1 MAPTTITTLEY
12 FPPMV
17 LLNVPYAEKDAA
29 KALGARWNPTRR
41 RWYVPDGVAAE
52 PFAKWVDGAAEA
64 SGAAARAA
72 ARPGRVDSYQGKT
85 VVGANYLELAHDCNP
100 LEPCP
105 VCSGQLAGTPWA
117 QAQSSLHAVVAGLSS
132 K

>member
-1 MAPTTITTLEY
+1 
-12 FPPMV
+12 MV

-52 PFAKWVDGAAEA
+52 PFAKWVDGAAGA
-64 SGAAARAA
+64 SGAAAPGAAPAA

-117 QAQSSLHAVVAGLSS
+117 EAQAGLHAVMAGLSG